1 MKSKLLNKIWL
12 RSLAVVAVMTTAF
25 AGQTWGEDQTWTWNA
40 SSGALGDKIGSGN
53 FTSNDIEWNYTRT
66 LISGT
71 SYTGWTS
78 NCIQLGKNGGVE
90 NITLSTRNIPGII
103 KKVSVECSS
112 YSAAHKVAITVGGT
126 TYLASTATSSWTT
139 VSKKEG
145 TGNSSGE
152 IVISF
157 TDGSRALY
165 IKSIS
170 VIYST
175 SSGPEITAN
184 NITINYNVTSGTIP
198 YTIENG
204 VQGTTLTASTNAT
217 WLTLGSVGE
226 SSIPFTCSQNE
237 SEADRTATVT
247 LSYEG
252 AQDVSITVTQ
262 KRYVVDFASLPF
274 SYNQGKASIEGTVG
288 LTQSGLGSDYS
299 SAPYLKFDNQND
311 YLILK
316 INERPGDLSFD
327 IKGNSFS
334 GGTFKVQT
342 SADGETYTDLESYTS
357 LGDTQSEL
365 FNNLSENVRYIKWVY
380 GTRASGNVALGNI
393 KLERYVA
400 PQPYTL
406 TYTMDHGTLY
416 VFDASDQTN
425 TIESGSGVVNGT
437 VILLSP
443 DVEEG
448 YQFRSISVK
457 DADSKDVAL
466 TENTEDHTWSFTMPR
481 SNVTITVSTSHTSS
495 YTRATAVVSGK
506 HYIIASNDVL
516 GEVDVMGTQNSN
528 NRGSVFANIENDIL
542 TVSNEYEVIIEG
554 NSSDG
559 YTIYDPIV
567 NGYLYAAGSGS
578 GSNYLRTEP
587 QYDNNYNGL
596 WSITIADDGKAT
608 ITAQGSS
615 TNNKLRYNSNGNG
628 IFSCY
633 ASGQSDVY
641 LYELVETLPTT
652 GTITLNAACTD
663 GTTIYGTFF
672 TNQAYT
678 MPEGLTGS
686 VVSLDD
692 DGKIVLTEAYAA
704 GEIVPKETALLI
716 STTANFTGTR
726 DYLITYTTGGTAP
739 TEPNLLKGTMTANGM
754 TVGKN
759 YKFYRLTMHNGS
771 QLGFWWGAENGGA
784 FKPGANKAYL
794 AISQQ
799 TTGTQ
804 TQNFIGINPGE
815 ENGIETVSTTTSD
828 QNVYDL
834 QGRRVAQPQKGLY
847 IVNGKKVVVK

>member
-1 MKSKLLNKIWL
+1 MSAEAETVTVTASKIT
-12 RSLAVVAVMTTAF
+12 SSSAS
-25 AGQTWGEDQTWTWNA
+25 WT
-40 SSGALGDKIGSGN
+40 DSGN
-53 FTSNDIEWNYTRT
+53 NTWSVSVNGGVTNQNVTNGYAQVGTSNSPATSMSFST
-66 LISGT
+66 SGISGT
-71 SYTGWTS
+71 ITS
-78 NCIQLGKNGGVE
+78 IVVNCAAYQGKAS
-90 NITLSTRNIPGII
+90 I
-103 KKVSVECSS
+103 
-112 YSAAHKVAITVGGT
+112 SATVGGSAFGT
-126 TYLASTATSSWTT
+126 QSQSVPSWSSNNGGNVTFNGSASGAIAITMTN
-139 VSKKEG
+139 G
-145 TGNSSGE
+145 SG
-152 IVISF
+152 
-157 TDGSRALY
+157 GRAMY
-165 IKSIS
+165 IKSII
-170 VIYST
+170 VTYTVST
-175 SSGPEITAN
+175 NPEISASN
-184 NITINYNVTSGTIP
+184 VSINYDVTSGTIP
-198 YTIENG
+198 YTIKNA
-204 VQGTTLTASTNAT
+204 VQGTLLTASTDAT

-274 SYNQGKASIEGTVG
+274 SYNQGKASIEGTDG

-299 SAPYLKFDNQND
+299 SAPYLRFDNQND

-327 IKGNSFS
+327 IKGYDFS

-342 SADGETYTDLESYTS
+342 SADGQTYTDLESYTS

-380 GTRASGNVALGNI
+380 DTKVSGNVALGNI

-416 VFDASDQTN
+416 VFNASDQTN

-457 DADSKDVAL
+457 DADSKDIAL
-466 TENTEDHTWSFTMPR
+466 TENTEDQTWSFTMPR
-481 SNVTITVSTSHTSS
+481 SNVTITVSTSHPSS
-495 YTRATAVVSGK
+495 YTLATSITSGK
-506 HYIIASNDVL
+506 RYIITNNGATN
-516 GEVDVMGTQNSN
+516 VMGHYQGGNNCPAVETDGTSN
-528 NRGSVFANIENDIL
+528 ETI
-542 TVSNEYEVIIEG
+542 TVSNEYELVIEG
-554 NSSDG
+554 NSQDG
-559 YTIYDPIV
+559 YTIYDSNYP
-567 NGYLYAAGSGS
+567 GYLYAGSS
-578 GSNYLRTEP
+578 SKNLLKVEP
-587 QYDNNYNGL
+587 VYDGNYNAL
-596 WSITIADDGKAT
+596 WTITFGENGAT
-608 ITAQGSS
+608 ITAQG
-615 TNNKLRYNSNGNG
+615 NNSRNTIRFNSNL
-628 IFSCY
+628 FSCY
-633 ASGQSDVY
+633 ASGLSDVY

-726 DYLITYTTGGTAP
+726 DYPITYTTGGTAP

-815 ENGIETVSTTTSD
+815 ENGIETVSTTASD

-847 IVNGKKVVVK
+847 IVNGKKVVIK

>member
-25 AGQTWGEDQTWTWNA
+25 AGQTWGETYSYTFTSKQFSGNNTVSLNNVNWTLAGDGNFWGYDGTKGQQFGSGSSPYKSLSLTTNNINGTISEIVVNA
-40 SSGALGDKIGSGN
+40 STASSANASLSCTVGGSAFGGN
-53 FTSNDIEWNYTRT
+53 A
-66 LISGT
+66 
-71 SYTGWTS
+71 
-78 NCIQLGKNGGVE
+78 K
-90 NITLSTRNIPGII
+90 TLST
-103 KKVSVECSS
+103 
-112 YSAAHKVAITVGGT
+112 SANDYTFSGSA
-126 TYLASTATSSWTT
+126 
-139 VSKKEG
+139 
-145 TGNSSGE
+145 SGE
-152 IVISF
+152 LVISISQ
-157 TDGSRALY
+157 TTSKALY
-165 IKSIS
+165 IKSIT
-170 VIYST
+170 ITYST
-175 SSGPEITAN
+175 GPNIMAN
-184 NITINYNVTSGTIP
+184 NVTINYNVTSGTIP

-252 AQDVSITVTQ
+252 AQNVTITVTQ
-262 KRYVVDFASLPF
+262 KRYVVDFAELPF
-274 SYNQGKASIEGTVG
+274 NYDGDGTGTLPTG
-288 LTQSGLGSDYS
+288 LTASGLSIYNTSPKMQFNSTG
-299 SAPYLKFDNQND
+299 D

-316 INERPGDLSFD
+316 INQRPGDLSFN

-365 FNNLSENVRYIKWVY
+365 FNNLNENVRYIKWVY
-380 GTRASGNVALGNI
+380 STKSSGNVALGNI
-393 KLERYVA
+393 RLESYVA

-425 TIESGSGVVNGT
+425 AIESGSGVVNGT

-466 TENTEDHTWSFTMPR
+466 TENTEDQTWSFTMPR
-481 SNVTITVSTSHTSS
+481 SNVTITVSTSHPSS
-495 YTRATAVVSGK
+495 YTPATSITSGK
-506 HYIIASNDVL
+506 RYIITNGATN
-516 GEVDVMGTQNSN
+516 VMGHYQGGN
-528 NRGSVFANIENDIL
+528 NCPAVETDGTFNETI
-542 TVSNEYEVIIEG
+542 TVSNEYELVIEG
-554 NSSDG
+554 NSQDG
-559 YTIYDPIV
+559 YTIYDSNYP
-567 NGYLYAAGSGS
+567 GYLYAGSS
-578 GSNYLRTEP
+578 SSNLLKVEP
-587 QYDNNYNGL
+587 VYDGNYNAL
-596 WSITIADDGKAT
+596 WTITFGNNDKAT
-608 ITAQGSS
+608 ITAQG
-615 TNNKLRYNSNGNG
+615 NNSRNTIRFNSNL
-628 IFSCY
+628 FSCY

-641 LYELVETLPTT
+641 LYELVETPPTT

-686 VVSLDD
+686 VVSLNN
-692 DGKIVLTEAYAA
+692 GKIVLTEAYRA
-704 GEIVPKETALLI
+704 GTVVPKETALLI

-726 DYLITYTTGGTAP
+726 DYTINYTTGGEAP
-739 TEPNLLKGTMTANGM
+739 TATNLLKGTMTANGM

-815 ENGIETVSTTTSD
+815 ENGIETVSTTASD